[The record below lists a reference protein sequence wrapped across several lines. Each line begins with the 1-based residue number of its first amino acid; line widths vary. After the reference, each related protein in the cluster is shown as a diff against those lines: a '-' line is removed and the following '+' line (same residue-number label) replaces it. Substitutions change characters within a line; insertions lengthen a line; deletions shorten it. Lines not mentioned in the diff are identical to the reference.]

1 MIALARVIKFALQ
14 NFRRNFW
21 ISMITVSILS
31 LALVSVNLLLAVNV
45 LGRTAVRAIESR
57 VDVSVYF
64 KPAVGEDIVKSIK
77 SSLEVM
83 PEVRAVRYVS
93 SDTALATFRE
103 RHASEELIVGA
114 LSEIGQNP
122 LGSAL
127 IIQAASAEQYPAIMQ
142 AVEQP
147 AYQDY
152 IDEKNFDDYRA
163 VVGRISSISGRLE
176 RFGFGISALFALI
189 ALLIVTNSIRIA
201 VYTRREEIG
210 IMRLVGAS
218 SAFIRAPFF
227 LEGFLWS
234 AIAVAITGVLVAMGA
249 GMADPSVAR
258 FFEGTTFS
266 LAGYFREYAFV
277 IFTAELIGTWAL
289 VLLAESF
296 AMRRYLKI

>member
-1 MIALARVIKFALQ
+1 MIAIARVVKFALQ

-21 ISMITVSILS
+21 ISMITASILA
-31 LALVSVNLLLAVNV
+31 LALISVNMLVAVNV
-45 LGRTAVRAIESR
+45 LAGMAVRTVESR

-64 KPAVGEDIVKSIK
+64 KPAVGEDIVKNIK

-83 PEVRAVRYVS
+83 PEVKAVRYVS

-103 RHASEELIVGA
+103 RHAEDTLLVGA

-127 IIQAASAEQYPAIMQ
+127 IIQAASAEHYPVIMQ
-142 AVEQP
+142 AIEQP
-147 AYQDY
+147 AYQGY

-163 VVGRISSISGRLE
+163 VVTRINAIADRLE
-176 RFGFGISALFALI
+176 RFGFAVSGLFALI
-189 ALLIVTNSIRIA
+189 ALLIVANSIRIA
-201 VYTRREEIG
+201 IYTRREEIS

-234 AIAVAITGVLVAMGA
+234 ALAVAVTGVLVLVGA
-249 GMADPSVAR
+249 GAADPSVAR

-266 LAGYFREYAFV
+266 LAGYFREHALL

-289 VLLAESF
+289 VLFAEAL
-296 AMRRYLKI
+296 AMRRYLRV